1 MKRSIQ
7 ELGQN
12 LDQAA
17 DAATVTQQISLSQD
31 ISLKEAYKIQEV
43 SIDQRLKRGE
53 VLTGYK
59 LGFTSKAKMEQM
71 GVHDLIWGRLTDKMH
86 YKNGGNLNSAQFI
99 HPRVEPEIAFLI
111 GKTIDHQLVLEEA
124 TEYLDGVA
132 AALEVIDSR
141 YENFKFSLEDVIAD
155 NCSSAAYVI
164 GEWHPPATTVEDLN
178 ISLSINNEVSQSGNS
193 NAILDNP
200 MESLIAISRILS
212 EQGIAIEPGMVILA
226 GAATPASFIH
236 PGDQI
241 NSTFEGLGE
250 VSLNVVQNTDNN
262 IK

>member
-7 ELGQN
+7 EIGKI

-17 DAATVTQQISLSQD
+17 YSASVTQQISLSQQID
-31 ISLKEAYKIQEV
+31 LKEAYDIQKA
-43 SIDQRLKRGE
+43 SIDHRLERGE
-53 VLTGYK
+53 KLTGYK

-71 GVHDLIWGRLTDKMH
+71 GVHDLIWGRLTDKM
-86 YKNGGNLNSAQFI
+86 YCKNWGSLHSKQFI

-111 GKTIDHQLVLEEA
+111 GKSIDHTLDLDKA
-124 TEYLDGVA
+124 TDYLDGVA

-164 GEWHPPATTVEDLN
+164 GEWHPPSTTVNNID
-178 ISLSINNEVSQSGNS
+178 ISLRINNKVSQTGNS

-200 MESLIAISRILS
+200 LASLVAISRILS
-212 EQGIAIEPGMVILA
+212 NQGMVIEPGQIILA
-226 GAATPASFIH
+226 GAATPASFVH

-241 NSTFEGLGE
+241 KGKFEGLGD
-250 VSLNVVQNTDNN
+250 VALT
-262 IK
+262 II